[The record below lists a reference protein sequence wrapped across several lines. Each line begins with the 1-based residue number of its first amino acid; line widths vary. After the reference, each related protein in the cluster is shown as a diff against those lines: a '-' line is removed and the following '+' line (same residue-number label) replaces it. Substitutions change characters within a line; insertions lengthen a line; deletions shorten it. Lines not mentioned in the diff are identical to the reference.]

1 MTIKNN
7 FNIVKS
13 HPFSWF
19 LSGVGEYIYNKESK
33 LLLDLLQVMP
43 AGKILQ
49 LGGPPL
55 IRTFSKFHFVHYDN
69 EVNFQSLG
77 HNVCGDFDN
86 LSLVPESFDIVV
98 SYHLHEICPNFED
111 AFAESYNA
119 LQDEG
124 LLVVF
129 GFNPASLWGMQR
141 LLGIGDVVG
150 WCDKFYNS
158 KKISA
163 ILRELNFTPISK
175 SSDGYGLYSSNKIIY
190 NNFDFL
196 KKMNIKNF
204 GAFYM
209 LIFKKRSSTLTLMP
223 IIDPSFIQV
232 PRLNPSGCWQNR
244 S

>member
-1 MTIKNN
+1 MVNKNN
-7 FNIVKS
+7 CDIKSS

-19 LSGVGEYIYNKESK
+19 LSGVGEYIYHKESG
-33 LLLDLLQVMP
+33 LLSDLLQVMP
-43 AGKILQ
+43 RGDVLQ

-55 IRTFSKFHFVHYDN
+55 VRTFTKFNFVHYDK
-69 EVNFQSLG
+69 EMNFPSLG
-77 HNVCGDFDN
+77 YDVCGDFDN
-86 LSLVPESFDIVV
+86 LALVPESFDIVV
-98 SYHLHEICPNFED
+98 SYHLHEIYPDFE
-111 AFAESYNA
+111 AIFAESHKVLKN
-119 LQDEG
+119 EG

-141 LLGIGDVVG
+141 LLGVGNVVN

-163 ILRELNFTPISK
+163 VLRELGFTYVTKNSG
-175 SSDGYGLYSSNKIIY
+175 GYGFYSSSKLIY

-196 KKMNIKNF
+196 EKLEIKNF

-223 IIDPSFIQV
+223 ITNTGFIK
-232 PRLNPSGCWQNR
+232 NPIVLAT
-244 S
+244 